1 MPTVEPAP
9 LFHGKPVFVD
19 FHDTVENPRL
29 VLAAVHGLVR
39 QLESAHASEDALVL
53 QIHALITEFD
63 GLTARLVGRTPEAI
77 EFEVAKHQAER
88 GS

>member
-1 MPTVEPAP
+1 M
-9 LFHGKPVFVD
+9 
-19 FHDTVENPRL
+19 
-29 VLAAVHGLVR
+29 VR
-39 QLESAHASEDALVL
+39 ELLSGHASEYELVL

-77 EFEVAKHQAER
+77 EFEVAKHQAEP